1 MAFYESFV
9 RLCNAAGKSPS
20 AVAIEMGIEKSTVGR
35 WRRGSMPTDAT
46 KIKVADYF
54 GIAVS
59 ELMAENEEKP
69 VQLDGLTEE
78 EALFITRLRSAS
90 VDIRKAVKA
99 VLDSAENK

>member
-54 GIAVS
+54 GITVS

-69 VQLDGLTEE
+69 VHLDGLTEE
-78 EALFITRLRSAS
+78 AAIFAEKF
-90 VDIRKAVKA
+90 RKASPEIQMVIKTI
-99 VLDSAENK
+99 LNSAENK

>member
-54 GIAVS
+54 GITVS
-59 ELMAENEEKP
+59 ELRAENEEKP
-69 VQLDGLTEE
+69 IQLDGLTEE
-78 EALFITRLRSAS
+78 EALFITKLRSAS
-90 VDIRKAVKA
+90 VDIQKAVKA
-99 VLDSAENK
+99 VLESAENK

>member
-54 GIAVS
+54 GITVS

-78 EALFITRLRSAS
+78 AAIFAEKF
-90 VDIRKAVKA
+90 RKASPEIQMVIKTI
-99 VLDSAENK
+99 LNSAENK